1 VVLCFVFGEKGGDVD
16 VALLELLP
24 LPALSTVTSTERSAH
39 ERVERGR
46 CAERST
52 REGGERSSQRVKCV
66 CKKESERAR
75 GGEVDQESCRP
86 TGRLLELLPLFA
98 LSTVTSTERSAHEK
112 EWREEGVRR
121 GARERVGRG
130 ARERVVDLGMARDAL
145 ISDGET
151 ATASG
156 YGSYGHDMS

>member
-1 VVLCFVFGEKGGDVD
+1 MCGE
-16 VALLELLP
+16 E
-24 LPALSTVTSTERSAH
+24 H
-39 ERVERGR
+39 ERGWGEEQPACQVCVQERV
-46 CAERST
+46 
-52 REGGERSSQRVKCV
+52 RESG
-66 CKKESERAR
+66 

-156 YGSYGHDMS
+156 YGSYGHDCQKTKTKNKNMS